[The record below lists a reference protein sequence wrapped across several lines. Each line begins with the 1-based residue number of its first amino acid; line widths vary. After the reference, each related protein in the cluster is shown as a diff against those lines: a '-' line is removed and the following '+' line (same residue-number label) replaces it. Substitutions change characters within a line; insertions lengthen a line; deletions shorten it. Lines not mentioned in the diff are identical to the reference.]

1 MTYLGAIK
9 QLHELRNAEDMPIYY
24 KPVIAEVINVL
35 LMDAQDVKH
44 GRWIHGREVSR
55 DYIGDACVAIH
66 YEKWWC
72 SECDYQVG
80 DRPLWNYCPHCGAYM
95 VDEEE

>member
-9 QLHELRNAEDMPIYY
+9 QLQELKNAEDMPIYY
-24 KPVIAEVINVL
+24 KPAIAEVINVL
-35 LMDAQDVKH
+35 LTDAQEVRH

-72 SECDYQVG
+72 SECDYPVDG
-80 DRPLWNYCPHCGAYM
+80 IPLWNYCPSCGARM
-95 VDEEE
+95 I

>member
-35 LMDAQDVKH
+35 LIDAQEVRH
-44 GRWIHGREVSR
+44 GHWTFSIDRREGICSRCNTKIYGRPYNNTYLIVP
-55 DYIGDACVAIH
+55 Y
-66 YEKWWC
+66 
-72 SECDYQVG
+72 
-80 DRPLWNYCPHCGAYM
+80 NYCPNCGALM
-95 VDEEE
+95 DEEADE